1 MPKKYQ
7 LTNEGLEKLHLEL
20 DDLRNVKRV
29 EIAEKLKVAIG
40 Y

>member
-1 MPKKYQ
+1 MAKKYQ